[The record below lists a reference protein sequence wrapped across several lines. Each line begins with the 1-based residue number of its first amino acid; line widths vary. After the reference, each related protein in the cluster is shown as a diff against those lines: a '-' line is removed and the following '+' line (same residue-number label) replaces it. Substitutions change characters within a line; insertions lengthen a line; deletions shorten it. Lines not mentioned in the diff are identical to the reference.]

1 LARTAPSMTAFS
13 CKMQYFLS
21 IPMED

>member
-1 LARTAPSMTAFS
+1 LARTAPIMTAFS